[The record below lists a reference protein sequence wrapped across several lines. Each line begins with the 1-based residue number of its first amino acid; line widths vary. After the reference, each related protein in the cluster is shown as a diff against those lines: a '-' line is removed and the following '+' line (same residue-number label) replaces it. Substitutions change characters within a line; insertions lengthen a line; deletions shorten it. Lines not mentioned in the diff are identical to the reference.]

1 MGGEWK
7 QNSLEMVFSYRNPE
21 KGQEKALSP
30 LSAPAFEFGA
40 IWEDGTVCIKC
51 IPSGTNPHQLLGT
64 APLKPVEKPLLYSG
78 L

>member
-40 IWEDGTVCIKC
+40 IWEDGTVCI
-51 IPSGTNPHQLLGT
+51 
-64 APLKPVEKPLLYSG
+64 
-78 L
+78 